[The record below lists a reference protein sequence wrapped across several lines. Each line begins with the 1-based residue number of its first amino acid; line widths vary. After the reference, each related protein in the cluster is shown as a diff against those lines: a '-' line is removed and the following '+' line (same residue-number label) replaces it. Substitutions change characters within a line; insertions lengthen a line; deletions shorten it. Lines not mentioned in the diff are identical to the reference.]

1 MPPARIQEI
10 GPLSRQD
17 HKEYSRRI
25 EKNTIRLEGNS
36 KRYNDCGQNDT

>member
-10 GPLSRQD
+10 GPPDRQD

-36 KRYNDCGQNDT
+36 KRYNDCG